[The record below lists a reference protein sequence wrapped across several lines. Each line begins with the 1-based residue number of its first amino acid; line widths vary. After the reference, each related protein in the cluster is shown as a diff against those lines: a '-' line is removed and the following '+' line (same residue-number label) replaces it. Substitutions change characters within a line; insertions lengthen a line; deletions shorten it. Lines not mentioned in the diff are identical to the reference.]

1 LFVVCKIQLKKSKV
15 FSFSLIQICV
25 KLNYRIIVHFFGL
38 LLLFNGG
45 FMLISALVSFI
56 YKDGVTLNLVFS
68 GVLVLVLGVISM
80 LSSLKHRKEM
90 NRREGYVVVA
100 FGWIIMTL
108 SGTIPYLFTGAIP
121 SFTNAFFE
129 TMSGY
134 TTTGASILND
144 IEAMP
149 KGILFWRSLTHWIG
163 GMGIIVLAIAIL
175 PLLGIGGME
184 LFAAEAPGPSADK
197 LHPRIT
203 DTAKRLWLIYFG
215 YTAAETILLQVA
227 GMSFFD
233 AINHALCT
241 LSTGGFSTKNASVA
255 YWNGQPIIQYII
267 IVFMFLA
274 GTNFVLSYFAFTG
287 KVQKIIKDEEFKLY
301 FKFIIVFTVIAA
313 LIIYFKADVSASSI
327 AHPMVWGEA
336 ESAFRHGSFQV
347 ISVITTTGFVTA
359 DYTMWTPFLVV
370 LFFGLM
376 FLGGSAGSTSG
387 GVKVMRHLIL
397 IKNGFLE
404 FKRTLHPNAVLPVR
418 YNNKAISGEIVF
430 NILGFFI
437 LYMLS
442 FIIGGLGFSMM
453 GIEFE
458 SAIGL
463 AASSLGN
470 VGPALGDFGPVNNY
484 SNLPSIGKWWCSFL
498 MLIGRLEL
506 FTVLILLTPFF
517 WRNR

>member
-1 LFVVCKIQLKKSKV
+1 MS
-15 FSFSLIQICV
+15 SFR
-25 KLNYRIIVHFFGL
+25 KLNYKIIFHLMGL
-38 LLLFNGG
+38 LLTVNGA
-45 FMLISALVSFI
+45 FILISALVSYL
-56 YKDGVTLNLVFS
+56 YKDGVALE
-68 GVLVLVLGVISM
+68 M
-80 LSSLKHRKEM
+80 LMAGIVGSSIGGFVMLLTKKHKKEI
-90 NRREGYVVVA
+90 NKREGYVIVT
-100 FGWIIMTL
+100 FGWIFMSLVGTL
-108 SGTIPYLFTGAIP
+108 PYIFTGAIP

-144 IEAMP
+144 IESIP
-149 KGILFWRSLTHWIG
+149 KGVLFWRSTTHWIG

-175 PLLGIGGME
+175 PLLGIGGMQ
-184 LFAAEAPGPSADK
+184 LFTAEAPGPGGDK

-203 DTAKRLWLIYFG
+203 DTAKRLWLIYVG

-233 AINHALCT
+233 AINHALST

-255 YWNGQPIIQYII
+255 HWNDNPAIQYII
-267 IVFMFLA
+267 IFFMFLA
-274 GTNFVLSYFAFTG
+274 GTNFVLSYFMFKG
-287 KVQKIIKDEEFKLY
+287 KVSKIIQDEEFRLY
-301 FKFIIVFTVIAA
+301 FKFIAIFTIIAA
-313 LIIYFKADVSASSI
+313 LLIYFRADVSQSSI
-327 AHPMVWGEA
+327 DHPMVLGEG
-336 ESAFRHGSFQV
+336 ESAIRHGLFQV
-347 ISVITTTGFVTA
+347 LAIVTTTGFVTA
-359 DYTMWTPFLVV
+359 DYTMWTPFLTVF
-370 LFFGLM
+370 FFGLM
-376 FLGGSAGSTSG
+376 FLGGSAGSTAG
-387 GVKVMRHLIL
+387 GVKVVRQLIL

-404 FKRTLHPNAVLPVR
+404 FKRALHPSAIIPVR
-418 YNNKAISGEIVF
+418 YNGKSVSGDIVF

-442 FIIGGLGFSMM
+442 FIVGALVFSM
-453 GIEFE
+453 FQLDFQ

-463 AASSLGN
+463 SASSLGN

-484 SNLPSIGKWWCSFL
+484 AALPPLGKWWASFL